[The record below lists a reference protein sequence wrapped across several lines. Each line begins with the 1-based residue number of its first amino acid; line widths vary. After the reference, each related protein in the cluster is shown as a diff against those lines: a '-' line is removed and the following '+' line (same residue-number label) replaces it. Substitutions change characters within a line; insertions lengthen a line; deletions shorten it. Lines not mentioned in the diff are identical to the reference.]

1 MGRNREG
8 TGRGTRWYDPYEK
21 EISIILVLASSVAA
35 VMIILSFY
43 LEDLWVLI
51 GALAVACGL
60 LLGTIDARVNY
71 KALLHDT
78 WCFSRLSAEE
88 IAASLSK
95 VLSREG
101 TTFSRRSQDTGPN
114 RFGRRT
120 TDIFQLPDE
129 IRISVTSG
137 DGSRVFIGPVN
148 RENDRSVERLKGLV
162 ERALAP
168 PHHQDGIE

>member
-21 EISIILVLASSVAA
+21 EVSKILVLASSVAV
-35 VMIILSFY
+35 VMIILSLY
-43 LEDLWVLI
+43 LDDLWVLI

-78 WCFSRLSAEE
+78 WCSSGMSVEE
-88 IAASLSK
+88 IAASLSE
-95 VLSREG
+95 VLNREG
-101 TTFSRRSQDTGPN
+101 ITFSRRSQDTGPN

-137 DGSRVFIGPVN
+137 DGSRVFIGPVTG
-148 RENDRSVERLKGLV
+148 ENDREVERLKGLV
-162 ERALAP
+162 DRALAP
-168 PHHQDGIE
+168 PHHHVGDE